1 MGIPSKCTAYIT
13 PCALPLCLQTQ
24 SHFYM
29 MHSAIQSQ
37 YGYQI
42 GAAAYEDVKDLPT
55 QLTGFQAYN
64 LAYHTALNNINPK
77 KTAG

>member
-1 MGIPSKCTAYIT
+1 
-13 PCALPLCLQTQ
+13 
-24 SHFYM
+24 M